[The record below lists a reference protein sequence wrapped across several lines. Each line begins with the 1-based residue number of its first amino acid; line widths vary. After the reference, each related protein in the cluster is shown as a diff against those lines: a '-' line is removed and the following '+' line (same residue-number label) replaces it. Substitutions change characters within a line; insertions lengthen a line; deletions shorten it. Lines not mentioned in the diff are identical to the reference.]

1 MDLENENKTENSA
14 VEQNDSSREGYQSAQ
29 QGYDNSNYSRAYR
42 SDGRP
47 QRPRFSRTPD
57 RPYSNR
63 SNSSN
68 DDGGFRPEGFGTG
81 LQEGSQHQQSS
92 YRPRY
97 NNGGEGGYQQRQQGG
112 YRPRYNNN
120 DDGDGGGYQLGEGG

>member
-68 DDGGFRPEGFGTG
+68 VIC
-81 LQEGSQHQQSS
+81 
-92 YRPRY
+92 
-97 NNGGEGGYQQRQQGG
+97 GGYIMYWCGSRHFVVSK
-112 YRPRYNNN
+112 RKDFLSLLRTV
-120 DDGDGGGYQLGEGG
+120 LKL